1 MRVEGDF
8 WLPKHISFVERRRF
22 LRGGQDGQDGQGGQG
37 GQGVQWQA
45 VSTLLAGWLV
55 GMESIM
61 VLNVKVA
68 HVALGAC
75 SPNHVRVGMAI

>member
-1 MRVEGDF
+1 MAGCVD
-8 WLPKHISFVERRRF
+8 
-22 LRGGQDGQDGQGGQG
+22 
-37 GQGVQWQA
+37 
-45 VSTLLAGWLV
+45 TAGWLV
-55 GMESIM
+55 GVESIT